1 MVVRPRRTERWV
13 MLPTARPKARRPAS
27 PGGRMRLGVGTEI
40 AGLSLRQAV
49 DLSCLAEQLGYDDAW
64 SSESSGPDGISP
76 LAAITVRTTRL
87 RIGTAILPIAGR
99 PPALTAMTAASLQE
113 LSNGRFVLGLGLS
126 TGHIVERWLGQSRD
140 RPLLRMREYLTVV
153 RDLLDGRPATLAGA
167 TVSIE
172 GFRLRTRPHP
182 RVPVY
187 MAALGPQV
195 CRLAG
200 ALADGVIFYLK
211 TPAGV
216 KQAMEWVREGAADA
230 GRDPAALECVL
241 TLPAA
246 GGTDAL
252 EGARA
257 SIASSTRVPDYARS
271 LRLQGFEGELDAI
284 AAGWVKGRERAAEAV
299 SPAMVESLVLPPG
312 RQRGQAMLDAFEAA
326 GAETA
331 VLLPSRSPRPDANAL
346 ENAELVLRTF
356 APGRQVSGA
365 SDRRSVTARA
375 DGSRS

>member
-1 MVVRPRRTERWV
+1 
-13 MLPTARPKARRPAS
+13 
-27 PGGRMRLGVGTEI
+27 MRLGVGTEI
-40 AGLSLRQAV
+40 SGLSLPQAV
-49 DLSCLAEQLGYDDAW
+49 ELSCLAEQLGYDDAW
-64 SSESSGPDGISP
+64 SSESSGPDGVSP
-76 LAAITVRTTRL
+76 LAAIAVRTTRL

-99 PPALTAMTAASLQE
+99 PPALAAMTAASLQE

-126 TGHIVERWLGQSRD
+126 TRHVVERWLGQSRD

-153 RDLLDGRPATLAGA
+153 RDLLDGQS
-167 TVSIE
+167 VSFSGSTAAIE
-172 GFRLRTRPHP
+172 GFRLRTPPRP

-187 MAALGPQV
+187 VAALGPHA

-230 GRDPAALECVL
+230 RRDPAALECVL

-246 GGTDAL
+246 GGADAL

-257 SIASSTRVPDYARS
+257 SIASYARVPDYARS

-284 AAGWVKGRERAAEAV
+284 AEGWAKGRERAVEAV
-299 SPAMVESLVLPPG
+299 SPSMVESLVLPPG
-312 RQRGQAMLDAFEAA
+312 RQRGQAALDAFEAA
-326 GAETA
+326 GVETA

-346 ENAELVLRTF
+346 AGAELVLRTF
-356 APGRQVSGA
+356 APGDRDPGA
-365 SDRRSVTARA
+365 SERCSAISRA

>member
-1 MVVRPRRTERWV
+1 MVVRPGRTERWV
-13 MLPTARPKARRPAS
+13 TLPTARPRARRPAS

-49 DLSCLAEQLGYDDAW
+49 DLSCLSEQLASDDAW
-64 SSESSGPDGISP
+64 CSESSGPDAVSP
-76 LAAITVRTTRL
+76 LAAIAVRTTRL

-99 PPALTAMTAASLQE
+99 PPALAAMTAASLQE

-126 TGHIVERWLGQSRD
+126 TAHIVERWLGQARD
-140 RPLLRMREYLTVV
+140 RPLLRMREYVTAV
-153 RDLLDGRPATLAGA
+153 RALLNGQRVDVAGSTITLQ
-167 TVSIE
+167 
-172 GFRLRTRPHP
+172 GFRLKMPPHS
-182 RVPVY
+182 RVPMYV
-187 MAALGPQV
+187 AALGPRA

-200 ALADGVIFYLK
+200 ALADGVIFFLK

-216 KQAMEWVREGAADA
+216 KQAMEWVREGASDA
-230 GRDPAALECVL
+230 GRDPTELECVL
-241 TLPAA
+241 TLPVADGA
-246 GGTDAL
+246 DTL

-257 SIASSTRVPDYARS
+257 SIASYARVPDYARS
-271 LRLQGFEGELDAI
+271 LRLQGFAGELDAI
-284 AAGWVKGRERAAEAV
+284 AEGWTRGRERAVEAV
-299 SPAMVESLVLPPG
+299 GRSMVESLVLPPD

-331 VLLPSRSPRPDANAL
+331 VLLPSRSPRPDANAR